1 MAGGRIAD
9 QVGRVLGGRYR
20 LVAPIGTGGS
30 AHVYVADDTT
40 LRRRVAVKVLQPALA
55 LDQAFLK
62 RFRAEAQAAAAL
74 NHANIMRVFDW
85 GEDPEGPFLVLEFLG
100 GGSLRDLLDS
110 GRRLTVSQAVL
121 VGLEAARALDYAHR
135 RGLVHRDIKPANIC
149 FDEEGRACITDFGL
163 ARALA
168 EAAWT
173 EPDGVLLG
181 TARYAAP
188 EAAQGRNVDGK
199 ADVYALGW
207 VLLEAVT
214 GNAPPVANTTVA
226 TLMARASQPIVAP
239 FGLGALAPIIDA
251 AGVVDPDDRPDAAA
265 LAVMLD
271 TAARQLDAP
280 APIPVTAVLDLD
292 ARTPSAADPTE
303 MGVTASVPVVE
314 PTTTVA
320 VAPPV
325 GRRSRRRIGWVIGA
339 LALVAAVVMGALYA
353 PTLFKPSHHVPS
365 LAHDDLQHA
374 AAELAPLKFKL
385 ASKEAYSD
393 TVANGEVI
401 RQRPAAGVSLH
412 EDETVTVV
420 ISKGPPPVAIPKVVG
435 RTEAEAR
442 TVLTGAGFQ
451 IDAKVNRPYSEDVAK
466 GTVIA
471 ITPDAANAPKG
482 SVVALTVSNGPE
494 PRTISNWTN
503 QPFADAKAGIEKAG
517 LEVKRVDGYSDT
529 VAVGNVISTSPGA
542 GKTAERGSTVT
553 VTVCVG
559 TQTVAVPN
567 VSGQTVD
574 QATATLQ
581 AQGLAVGPVYGPGG
595 KNRHV
600 FLTSPGPGTRVNRGT
615 PVNLYVQ

>member
-62 RFRAEAQAAAAL
+62 RFRAESQAAAAL
-74 NHANIMRVFDW
+74 NHPNIMRVFDW
-85 GEDPEGPFLVLEFLG
+85 GEDDEGPFLVMEFLE

-110 GRRLTVSQAVL
+110 GRRLTVAQAVL

-149 FDEEGRACITDFGL
+149 FDDEGRAAIADFGL

-214 GNAPPVANTTVA
+214 GNAPPVADTTVA
-226 TLMARASQPIVAP
+226 TLMARANQPIVAP
-239 FGLGALAPIIDA
+239 FGVGALGPIIDA

-271 TAARQLDAP
+271 AAARQLDSP
-280 APIPVTAVLDLD
+280 APIPITPVLNLD

-303 MGVTASVPVVE
+303 MGVTAAVPIVGAPAATTAVPVV
-314 PTTTVA
+314 
-320 VAPPV
+320 
-325 GRRSRRRIGWVIGA
+325 GRKSRRRIGWVVGA
-339 LALVAAVVMGALYA
+339 LALVAAIVMGALYVPILLKPKHDVPA
-353 PTLFKPSHHVPS
+353 LTGDTLAQAGVE
-365 LAHDDLQHA
+365 LQ
-374 AAELAPLKFKL
+374 PLKFKL
-385 ASKEAYSD
+385 ATKEAYSE
-393 TVANGEVI
+393 TVEAGQVI
-401 RQRPAAGVSLH
+401 SQSPAAGKSLR
-412 EDETVTVV
+412 EDETVTVTL
-420 ISKGPPPVAIPKVVG
+420 SKGPPPVPVPELKDL
-435 RTEAEAR
+435 TEDAATEQ
-442 TVLTGAGFQ
+442 LTGANL
-451 IDAKVNRPYSEDVAK
+451 KVGGIERRFSEDIAK
-466 GTVIA
+466 GIVIDWNPKH
-471 ITPDAANAPKG
+471 TAPKG
-482 SVVALTVSNGPE
+482 SQIALAVSDGPE
-494 PRTISNWTN
+494 PRTISDWRGKT
-503 QPFADAKAGIEKAG
+503 FEEAKAAFEKVG
-517 LEVKRVDGYSDT
+517 LKAKRVDGYSDT
-529 VAVGNVISTSPGA
+529 YAVGQIVSTSPAA
-542 GKTAERGSTVT
+542 GQKAEKGSTVT
-553 VTVCVG
+553 VTVSVG
-559 TQTVAVPN
+559 SETVAVPN
-567 VSGQTVD
+567 LTGQTVE

-581 AQGLAVGPVYGPGG
+581 SQGLVVGGVFGPGG
-595 KNRHV
+595 KNRKV
-600 FLTSPGPGTRVNRGT
+600 FFTSPGQGQKVKRGT
-615 PVNLYVQ
+615 AVNLYVQ